1 MLELN
6 HIGLVVK
13 DIDRSMNFYTN
24 ILGFSIGDYKAD
36 ENLKLLLLH
45 NKTITIELIER
56 SSDPMTPRKAGY
68 WDHLTF
74 QVKDIY
80 WALEML
86 KAQKVELIDIEPR
99 ESLLGRK
106 VLFFLGPDGERIEF
120 IEK

>member
-6 HIGLVVK
+6 HIGLMVK

-36 ENLKLLLLH
+36 ENLKILLLH

-56 SSDPMTPRKAGY
+56 SSDPITPRKAGF

-74 QVKDIY
+74 QVGDINL
-80 WALEML
+80 ALEML